1 MSRSRTV
8 LGVAL
13 IIGLLAAL
21 TGYAGLH
28 AMARQ
33 VVASTS
39 KQFVP
44 VVVSATDLT
53 FGTKLDKAQLRV
65 ARYPKE
71 SVPAGCFSDVDSV
84 AGQTTKIFLAAREP
98 VTATKLSSRG
108 GGLSMLVRSGL
119 RATSL
124 EVNQVSGVRGF
135 VLPGDRV
142 DGLGTVDGRGSKE
155 DALTR
160 TIIQNA
166 EVLASG
172 QRTAQ
177 QDNKPITVQA
187 VTILV
192 DPVGAE
198 KLALSLHEGKLHL
211 VLRNPQDSDTLR
223 VGALDTGEMLG
234 SPPTRVAAA
243 PVRSQRSRQAPPSE
257 YVPPPQVADAAVGSA
272 RTVVVNGKS
281 AGVTSLVV
289 WEEGGRHTLY
299 RVTSFDANGSKQV
312 LLQCKVAELNEQRL
326 AEFGL
331 DWIASGTS
339 DRLEGTLSGGL
350 FVTKVEQPGNPLVI
364 GPTTD
369 AFTNYRRADGTLTLL
384 SPFRAMQQRGAA
396 RTLASPTLV

>member
-1 MSRSRTV
+1 MSRSKTV

-13 IIGLLAAL
+13 ILGLLAAL
-21 TGYAGLH
+21 AGYAGLN

-71 SVPAGCFSDVDSV
+71 SVPAGSFSDLDSV
-84 AGQTTKIFLAAREP
+84 AGQTTKIFLAAKEP

-124 EVNQVSGVRGF
+124 EVNQVSGVSGF

-142 DGLGTVDGRGSKE
+142 DVLCTVDGRGDKE
-155 DALTR
+155 EAVTR
-160 TIIQNA
+160 TILQNA

-192 DPVGAE
+192 DPMGAE
-198 KLALSLHEGKLHL
+198 KLALGLHEGKLHL
-211 VLRNPQDSDTLR
+211 VLRNPQDSDTMR
-223 VGALDTGEMLG
+223 VASLDTRQMLG
-234 SPPTRVAAA
+234 GEASRIPAARGRGGPHAKAA
-243 PVRSQRSRQAPPSE
+243 PKETPAPPHPVAQVRPGKPTVRIIRDSKVTE
-257 YVPPPQVADAAVGSA
+257 VPALKDSVQ
-272 RTVVVNGKS
+272 
-281 AGVTSLVV
+281 
-289 WEEGGRHTLY
+289 
-299 RVTSFDANGSKQV
+299 
-312 LLQCKVAELNEQRL
+312 
-326 AEFGL
+326 
-331 DWIASGTS
+331 
-339 DRLEGTLSGGL
+339 
-350 FVTKVEQPGNPLVI
+350 
-364 GPTTD
+364 
-369 AFTNYRRADGTLTLL
+369 
-384 SPFRAMQQRGAA
+384 
-396 RTLASPTLV
+396 